1 MFRCILQFLLGF
13 ITNLGSILEINELI
27 KNKTTMKYYY
37 ELFGINLSLVLIN
50 FIIIYFE
57 NYLDYLTNDTYFHF
71 IYYSIYF
78 IHNYLLIIPMYLIC
92 YIISLD
98 KLGALLSTV
107 KAINNLSKSKDE
119 TLDSKL
125 YFTLVSTTFYF
136 LINFLYYIPIIGPY
150 ISLVLTSYSYWF
162 FCLEYCCYY
171 KNINNL
177 NKFSII
183 ESNPYYFFG
192 YGLIYGIIVQYLH
205 YINFFINFVRC
216 FFYINT

>member
-98 KLGALLSTV
+98 KLGST
-107 KAINNLSKSKDE
+107 L
-119 TLDSKL
+119 
-125 YFTLVSTTFYF
+125 
-136 LINFLYYIPIIGPY
+136 
-150 ISLVLTSYSYWF
+150 
-162 FCLEYCCYY
+162 C
-171 KNINNL
+171 
-177 NKFSII
+177 
-183 ESNPYYFFG
+183 
-192 YGLIYGIIVQYLH
+192 Q
-205 YINFFINFVRC
+205 R
-216 FFYINT
+216 